1 MRASDWIGTVA
12 FAAFGAWWLLVP
24 RSVLRF
30 YSWLHSG
37 RFGIPREWGVRI
49 AGALWIL
56 LVLFVAS
63 RASAR

>member
-1 MRASDWIGTVA
+1 V
-12 FAAFGAWWLLVP
+12 V
-24 RSVLRF
+24 RF
-30 YSWLHSG
+30 YSWLHGG
-37 RFGIPREWGVRI
+37 RFGVPREWGVRI